1 MKPNSILSRTIAAIL
16 AGSAAAATAPA
27 VRAADAEESTEQI
40 AEITVTAQRR
50 SESMQDVPIS
60 MQALTEQAL
69 QQLNVSTFDDYLKFL
84 PSVTS
89 ASNGPGQNE
98 VFMRGVSAGSQ
109 ASQGSGSTGLWP
121 NVAIYLD
128 NQSVQ
133 LPNRNLDV
141 YAADLNRIEVLEGP
155 QGTLF
160 GAGAQAGAIRYI
172 TNEPKL
178 DKVEANV
185 KAGYGTTAHGDD
197 NDNLEAMVN
206 LPLIDDHMA
215 VRAVIYSD
223 HRGGYIDNVPAT
235 FARKDTD
242 LGIALAAYSAV
253 NGVCPDHQ
261 PNNGYCVPP
270 GSPTLNNYSIA
281 GSAINPVTYE
291 GLRVEVLYKFND
303 DWDLLI
309 SQSYQDM
316 DSRGVFYQQ
325 PFGSQGEAL
334 QPLEVTLFNS
344 AYDKDKFSNTAWTVD
359 GKIGSLKA
367 VYTGGYLSRR
377 VDQVGDYTN
386 YARGVYADYY
396 QCAYIGIAQPVCY
409 SPSSVWR
416 SEEQNEHFQ
425 NELRFSTPDELR
437 LRGIAGVYYEDNKLY
452 DQTAWLYKTLPACT
466 ATVTTGCLTDV
477 GTIPGTTVQNPGIQS
492 DNTSFYQD
500 QVRETKQT
508 AFFGSFDFDLIPKQ
522 LTLTA
527 GTRYFRFEN
536 SMKGSVLSSFGCYEF
551 GPPPCYVANS
561 PDPYPAPSYGASYYS
576 YNLDYDHLSDTETG
590 WRSRANLTWHIVP
603 DAMVYYTF
611 SQGFRP
617 GGFNQNGGSP
627 HAYLNLGP
635 PSGGS
640 PIAPNQ
646 PNPPQYLIPRSYS
659 SDNLTNNE
667 IGWKTEFLDHRVL
680 FNGAIYREKWNNVQI
695 EFFNPGVVGN
705 LFYDTNGQDFLIKGI
720 ETQVVARVVTG
731 LTLQAAANWNQSE
744 QQNAPSLLVT
754 NPYAPRYGQPIT
766 NACNLFFATCQ
777 AVSNPFGTIGSPTA
791 NSPPLHYSLGARYE
805 WAMAGGYAPFLQ
817 FGATHNGHSF
827 TQAGANPTYHLGGTV
842 STSRGRFENPAYS
855 TFDASAGVS
864 KDAWYFTL
872 SCENLSNSNAS
883 TFVSSQQFITA
894 QTPLRPRVIMG
905 TVGYK
910 F

>member
-1 MKPNSILSRTIAAIL
+1 MNSKISHAVAAIL
-16 AGSAAAATAPA
+16 GGVPFTAAAAAPA
-27 VRAADAEESTEQI
+27 SGGGEATTDVVEEI
-40 AEITVTAQRR
+40 IVTAQRR
-50 SESMQDVPIS
+50 EESMQNVPIS

-141 YAADLNRIEVLEGP
+141 YAADINRIEVLEGP

-172 TNEPKL
+172 TNQPKL
-178 DKVEANV
+178 DKVEA
-185 KAGYGTTAHGDD
+185 KARFGYGTTTHGE
-197 NDNLEAMVN
+197 NNSSVEAMLN
-206 LPLIDDHMA
+206 LPLIGDRLA
-215 VRAVIYSD
+215 VRAVVYSD
-223 HRGGYIDNVPAT
+223 HRGGYINNVPAI
-235 FARKDTD
+235 FARNNTD
-242 LGIALAAYSAV
+242 IGIGLAGLAAV
-253 NGVCPDHQ
+253 GGVCPDGQ
-261 PNNGYCVPP
+261 TNNGFCVPP
-270 GSPTLNNYSIA
+270 GSPVINNFNIQSR
-281 GSAINPVTYE
+281 AINPATYQGIRAE
-291 GLRVEVLYKFND
+291 ALYKFND

-309 SQSYQDM
+309 AQSYQDI
-316 DSRGVFYQQ
+316 DSRGVYYQQ

-344 AYDKDKFSNTAWTVD
+344 AQNKDKFTNTAWTLE

-367 VYTGGYLSRR
+367 VYTGGYLSRK
-377 VDQVGDYTN
+377 VEQIGDYTN

-396 QCAYIGIAQPVCY
+396 QCASIGLPQPVCY
-409 SPSSVWR
+409 SPSSVWN
-416 SEEQNEHFQ
+416 SAEQNQHFQ
-425 NELRFSTPDELR
+425 NELRFSTPDEWR

-452 DQTAWLYKTLPACT
+452 DQTAWMYKNLPPCT
-466 ATVTTGCLTDV
+466 ATVTAGCLTNV
-477 GTIPGTTVQNPGIQS
+477 GTIPGTTVKNQGIQG

-500 QVRETKQT
+500 QVREVKQT
-508 AFFGSFDFDLIPKQ
+508 AFFGSVDFDLIPKQ
-522 LTLTA
+522 LTVTV

-536 SMKGSVLSSFGCYEF
+536 SMKGSVLSSFGCYDF
-551 GPPPCYVANS
+551 GLPPCFVANS
-561 PDPYPAPSYGASYYS
+561 PNPYPAPSFGASYYS
-576 YNLDYDHLSDTETG
+576 YNLDFDRLSDTETG
-590 WRSRANLTWHIVP
+590 WRSRANLTWHITP

-617 GGFNQNGGSP
+617 GGFNQNGGSA

-635 PSGGS
+635 PAGGS
-640 PIAPNQ
+640 PISGG
-646 PNPPQYLIPRSYS
+646 PNPPQYLIPSSYRS
-659 SDNLTNNE
+659 DDLTNNE
-667 IGWKTEFLDHRVL
+667 IGWKTEFFEHRL
-680 FNGAIYREKWNNVQI
+680 LWNGAVYREKWNNVQI

-705 LFYDTNGQDFLIKGI
+705 LFYDTNGQDFLIRGV
-720 ETQVVARVVTG
+720 ETQLVARVVTG
-731 LTLQAAANWNQSE
+731 LTLQAAANWNRSE
-744 QQNAPSLLVT
+744 QQNAPSLLVN
-754 NPYAPRYGQPIT
+754 NPAAPGYGQPIT
-766 NACNLFFATCQ
+766 NACNLFLGACSQ
-777 AVSNPFGTIGSPTA
+777 VQNPFGTIGSPTA
-791 NSPPLHYSLGARYE
+791 NSPPVHFSVGARYE
-805 WAMAGGYAPFLQ
+805 WLIAGGYAPFIQ
-817 FGATHNGHSF
+817 FGATHNAHSF

-855 TFDASAGVS
+855 TYDASIGVS

-872 SCENLSNSNAS
+872 SSENLSNSNAS

-894 QTPLRPRVIMG
+894 QTPLRPRVITG
-905 TVGYK
+905 TFGYK